1 MKTILLVILSVLF
14 LTSCNK
20 KECEIANQQVDNQ
33 MYELQNATYN
43 VMINNTEQSY
53 NQLAEQQQQYEQV
66 VIQRDIICK

>member
-20 KECEIANQQVDNQ
+20 KECEMANQRVDNQ